1 MHKFIHSLNLET
13 EKKKKIATFGNN
25 YKPFLRL
32 DSLLDL
38 NPFFVR

>member
-1 MHKFIHSLNLET
+1 MHKFIHSLNLEK
-13 EKKKKIATFGNN
+13 EKKKKIATFENN

-38 NPFFVR
+38 NPFFVC